1 MRQQEI
7 TTVTEQIDHDRLSLG
22 DRDSYYRP
30 IGGDNSP
37 SPSSKS
43 SFSHN
48 IAALIEKGGSNNN
61 GKEVV
66 NNP

>member
-7 TTVTEQIDHDRLSLG
+7 TTVTEQIDHDTLSLG

-30 IGGDNSP
+30 IGGDNPP

-61 GKEVV
+61 GKDVV